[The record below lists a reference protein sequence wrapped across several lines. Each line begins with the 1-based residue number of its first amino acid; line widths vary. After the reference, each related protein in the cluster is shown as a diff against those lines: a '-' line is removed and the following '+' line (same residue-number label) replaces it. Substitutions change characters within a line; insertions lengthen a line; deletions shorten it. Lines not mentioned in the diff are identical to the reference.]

1 MTISPLSLILGI
13 KWTIFSAVPLLDL
26 YCTYVNVLFTC
37 GALCQKSKDFRMS
50 QFCSLVLINCV
61 FIFWKPLWTLE
72 LFLSKNQVHYI
83 HDFSLYSLFNPML
96 FIFASQFSSWL
107 FVLIFVFFCMYS
119 YGSLQSSNS
128 SIILSL
134 TAYSRTLCLAFI
146 HDSQQLYSWTDWII

>member
-1 MTISPLSLILGI
+1 MPLNL
-13 KWTIFSAVPLLDL
+13 VQYL

-37 GALCQKSKDFRMS
+37 GALCQKTKDFRMS

-61 FIFWKPLWTLE
+61 FIFWKPLYE
-72 LFLSKNQVHYI
+72 LLNSFCQKIKYIIYMISLNITSLIPCFL
-83 HDFSLYSLFNPML
+83 F
-96 FIFASQFSSWL
+96 FASQFSSWL
-107 FVLIFVFFCMYS
+107 FVLIFVFYCMYS

-146 HDSQQLYSWTDWII
+146 HDSQELYSWTDWII